1 MVRSIVRLYN
11 NNDDDDGF
19 YNFSRFPIS
28 VLQAKKKKLLSSTKQ
43 LYLFIYFQAA
53 VPQATTHKIRTSVQH
68 DVQFLQDLMK

>member
-28 VLQAKKKKLLSSTKQ
+28 MFQAKKKKLLSSTKQ
-43 LYLFIYFQAA
+43 LYLFIFRQRCLKRRH
-53 VPQATTHKIRTSVQH
+53 TKSGHLFSMTFNFCKI
-68 DVQFLQDLMK
+68 